1 MKLVLAPKTH
11 DSKSPTAGEED
22 TDEALECLEPSPQQ
36 EFQFDESTRNQDP
49 ASKVFD
55 DVNGLSLALDDSS
68 SYLGISSISAV
79 LRVINHIA
87 PDFRSFVQ
95 QSSEQSN
102 LREISQNR
110 PSGKTPSRQSEQTF
124 IDGYFEHI
132 HCITPIV
139 DEAKFRARYARGDDH
154 GSPWLALMN
163 MLLAMGS
170 ICISTRDENSH
181 TVFYN
186 RAYQHLSCMY
196 ISKLLL
202 FEKFR
207 LRDMRAEDSITGQ
220 YERLT

>member
-1 MKLVLAPKTH
+1 MVLAPKAP
-11 DSKSPTAGEED
+11 DVKSPAAGEED
-22 TDEALECLEPSPQQ
+22 TDEALECLEPSTQQ
-36 EFQFDESTRNQDP
+36 GFQFDESTRTQDP
-49 ASKVFD
+49 GSKVFD
-55 DVNGLSLALDDSS
+55 DVNGLSLALDSSS

-87 PDFRSFVQ
+87 PDFRQFLQ
-95 QSSEQSN
+95 QSSEQSS
-102 LREISQNR
+102 LREDSLTR
-110 PSGKTPSRQSEQTF
+110 VSSKTPNHQSEQAF

-139 DEAKFRARYARGDDH
+139 DEAKFRAKYARGDDH

-186 RAYQHLSCMY
+186 RAYQHMSCMY
-196 ISKLLL
+196 TLEVPLS
-202 FEKFR
+202 FSEG
-207 LRDMRAEDSITGQ
+207 SHS
-220 YERLT
+220 